1 MRLHDEFTPRG
12 KLMHINGALKGFRVM
27 GCTRFKKLWE
37 VTPKRSQLELSL
49 LHVTHL
55 LVVLS
60 IPTKY
65 ESNRLKN
72 NGNTTLKKG

>member
-1 MRLHDEFTPRG
+1 
-12 KLMHINGALKGFRVM
+12 M
-27 GCTRFKKLWE
+27 GG
-37 VTPKRSQLELSL
+37 TPKRSQLELSL

-72 NGNTTLKKG
+72 NGNTTLKKVNQKVNLGGPDEKILNGNHFSTIFQH